1 MHALA
6 FNVMIIGSVDVAVIQ
21 LFAGRIAYFLDGNIE
36 MQRDAGEGMISV
48 DGHVVRIHPDYRHYP
63 RP

>member
-1 MHALA
+1 M
-6 FNVMIIGSVDVAVIQ
+6 MIIGSVDVAVTQ